1 MALTYPYCHDSSFS
15 IAGAMVSSRTV
26 DLRLERQSESD
37 ITFSALV
44 KDEHP
49 LISEFLESKRVKVS
63 NQVMDDM
70 MGTSQAVVR
79 SWAPLLL
86 NAV

>member
-1 MALTYPYCHDSSFS
+1 MTS

-49 LISEFLESKRVKVS
+49 LISEFLESKNVRVS

-79 SWAPLLL
+79 LFFVQTCCVLPGI
-86 NAV
+86 